1 MLYSII
7 SFIFFF
13 VFLLLSLRAAN
24 HFNIIDKPN
33 HRSSHTQITIRGGG
47 IVFVMACLWAALW
60 GDLPWSLFAGIALAS
75 LSGFIDDVKPL
86 RASVRLVIHFLSLGI
101 VLWSLQMLDLNLLW
115 LIAIGILFVGWVNAF
130 NFMDGI
136 NGLTVFYGLSA
147 LFGFY
152 FVPELALDQAW
163 IGLMIVALLVFGFF
177 NVRMKAWAFAGDV
190 GSISMAF
197 VLGILMLKLIYVTQ
211 QGYWILFFA
220 VYGIDAVCTLL
231 IRLFKRENIFE
242 AHRYHLY
249 QNLANELHI
258 PHVQVSLLYFGA
270 QLVLNLVVLIAVEGE
285 WMNYGIA
292 VSFLIG
298 YAGIYLLLR
307 WWVNDKILSNA

>member
-13 VFLLLSLRAAN
+13 VFLLISLRVAN
-24 HFNIIDKPN
+24 HFNIIDRPN

-47 IVFVMACLWAALW
+47 MVFVMACLWAVLW
-60 GDLPWSLFAGIALAS
+60 GDLSWTLFGGIALAS
-75 LSGFIDDVKPL
+75 LSGFVDDVKPL
-86 RASVRLVIHFLSLGI
+86 RASVRLVIHFVSLGI
-101 VLWSLQMLDLNLLW
+101 VLWSLQMLDLHLLW
-115 LIAIGILFVGWVNAF
+115 IVSIGILFVGWVNAF

-147 LFGFY
+147 LLGFY
-152 FVPELALDQAW
+152 FVPELALEQSW
-163 IGLMIVALLVFGFF
+163 IGLMIGALLVFGFF
-177 NVRMKAWAFAGDV
+177 NVRIKAWAFAGDV

-197 VLGILMLKLIYVTQ
+197 VLGILMLKLIYTTQ

-220 VYGIDAVCTLL
+220 VYGIDAVCTIL
-231 IRLFKRENIFE
+231 IRLSKGENIFE
-242 AHRYHLY
+242 AHRFHLY
-249 QNLANELHI
+249 QHLANELHI

-270 QLVLNLVVLIAVEGE
+270 QLVLNMVVLIAVYGS
-285 WMNYGIA
+285 WMSNGIA
-292 VSFLIG
+292 ISFLIG

-307 WWVNDKILSNA
+307 WWVKDKILNMA